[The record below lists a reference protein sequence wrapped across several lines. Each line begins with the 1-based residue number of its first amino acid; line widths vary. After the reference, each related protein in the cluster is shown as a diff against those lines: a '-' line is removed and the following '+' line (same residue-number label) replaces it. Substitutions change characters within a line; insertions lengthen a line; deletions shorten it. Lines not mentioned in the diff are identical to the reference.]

1 MIRRIYTT
9 IISFT
14 FAVLTFTSCSNWLEL
29 YPADEIKEE
38 YLFSSGDGYRTALN
52 GIYRK
57 MSTFSLYGSNLTWG
71 IIDAWGQAYYLGEA
85 PDSGGGKAMK
95 KIANFNFKNAELLPT
110 TDAMWNAA
118 WNVVANCNNLAQQV
132 AGADSLQ
139 FYGGERERRMIL
151 SEAIGLR
158 ALMQFDLLRIYAPA
172 PVRMGYQDDK
182 RTFIPYVDTYPSY
195 VNNHQSV
202 MYCLDKVINDLKQA
216 QTILEKVDKESKMDV
231 SNRFSPAGTGEVMF
245 LSFRGYRLNYYA
257 VTAELARAYL
267 YAGKKA
273 EAYAEAKKIIDVNK
287 NQRYFRASSSKYDI
301 EDGNMKM
308 YNDIIFALYSPTEL
322 TEWDYEINHASD
334 DGSEYSGDYLCIH
347 RNIAQQIYGDELET
361 DWRATYQL
369 ESRYGAYYYRPLKYY
384 AQPSKAKYAEVN
396 NQSIPMIRMSEVY
409 YIAAEAIFDSNPE
422 EALGYLKEVK
432 KGRGVSFNKTG
443 IGREEFMN
451 ILVNDARREF
461 LGEGQ
466 ILYLYKRLNI
476 PIKTG
481 DPYYGEDVLPTD
493 EYAVLPLPDS
503 ESNIN

>member
-1 MIRRIYTT
+1 MDK
-9 IISFT
+9 IS
-14 FAVLTFTSCSNWLEL
+14 
-29 YPADEIKEE
+29 D
-38 YLFSSGDGYRTALN
+38 
-52 GIYRK
+52 
-57 MSTFSLYGSNLTWG
+57 
-71 IIDAWGQAYYLGEA
+71 
-85 PDSGGGKAMK
+85 
-95 KIANFNFKNAELLPT
+95 FNFKNAELLPT

-132 AGADSLQ
+132 ANADSLI
-139 FYGGERERRMIL
+139 FYGGEQERRMIL

-172 PVRMGYQDDK
+172 PIRMGYQDDK

-216 QTILEKVDKESKMDV
+216 QLILEKVDENANMNV
-231 SNRFSPAGTGEVMF
+231 ENRFSPAGSGEIMF

-273 EAYAEAKKIIDVNK
+273 EAYDEAKKIIDVNK
-287 NQRYFRASSSKYDI
+287 SKRYFRASTSRYDI
-301 EDGNMKM
+301 EEYGNVKM

-322 TEWDYEINHASD
+322 VDWDHEINHAY
-334 DGSEYSGDYLCIH
+334 DGSDGEKYLCIH
-347 RNIAQQIYGDELET
+347 KNIAQEIYGDELST
-361 DWRATYQL
+361 DWRAKYQL
-369 ESRYGAYYYRPLKYY
+369 ESKYYNYYYRPLKYY

-396 NQSIPMIRMSEVY
+396 NQTIPMIRMSEVY
-409 YIAAEAIFDSNPE
+409 YIAAEAIFDSNPD
-422 EALGYLKEVK
+422 EAIEYLKEVK

-443 IGREEFMN
+443 IGKEEFMN

-481 DPYYGEDVLPTD
+481 DPYYGEDVMPTD
-493 EYAVLPLPDS
+493 EYAVLPMPDS
-503 ESNIN
+503 ESSIN